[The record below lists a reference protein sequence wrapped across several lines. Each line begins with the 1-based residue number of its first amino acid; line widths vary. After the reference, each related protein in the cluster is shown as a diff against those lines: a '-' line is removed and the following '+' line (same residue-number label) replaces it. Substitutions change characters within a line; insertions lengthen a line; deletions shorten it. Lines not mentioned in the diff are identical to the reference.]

1 MREVDEA
8 LRQDQAIGLFKSYA
22 KPVGLAIVAGLA
34 LFGAYLGWQQY
45 RDGQRADRAEKFI
58 SALDRLQAGNFDKS
72 SALLAPLIKEGGS
85 GGWGNQAAALMLRA
99 GIAEQQ
105 GKTAEAASEFGQ
117 VAANSDAPQPFRDL
131 AKIRQ
136 TAINFDKMKPED
148 VVAAM
153 KPLAVSGNPWFGSAG
168 ELLGIAYMKQGRN
181 DLAGPI
187 FAAISRDKTVPDT
200 LRLRS
205 RQMAGL
211 LGVDAVDDVKQA
223 AQDTAAGAAQG
234 GPAQDGP
241 PQGGPAQG
249 GPAQGGQ
256 AQRRAP
262 Q

>member
-8 LRQDQAIGLFKSYA
+8 LRQDEALGVFKSYA

-34 LFGAYLGWQQY
+34 LFAAYLGWIQY
-45 RDGQRADRAEKFI
+45 RDGQRAERAEKFI
-58 SALDRLQAGNFDKS
+58 AALDQLQAGNFDKS
-72 SALLAPLIKEGGS
+72 AVMLEPLIKDGGD
-85 GGWGNQAAALMLRA
+85 GNQAAALMLRA

-153 KPLAVSGNPWFGSAG
+153 KPLATAGNPWFGSAG
-168 ELLGIAYMKQGRN
+168 EMLGIAYMKQGRN
-181 DLAGPI
+181 DLAGPL
-187 FAAISRDKTVPDT
+187 FAAISRDKTAPDT

-223 AQDTAAGAAQG
+223 AQDTAAGAAAG
-234 GPAQDGP
+234 GAPAGGAPAGGAPAGVP
-241 PQGGPAQG
+241 PQ
-249 GPAQGGQ
+249 
-256 AQRRAP
+256 
-262 Q
+262 

>member
-8 LRQDQAIGLFKSYA
+8 LRKDEAMGLFKTYA
-22 KPVGLAIVAGLA
+22 KPLGFAIVAGLA
-34 LFGAYLGWQQY
+34 LFGAYLGWQHY
-45 RDGQRADRAEKFI
+45 RDGEREARAEKFVA
-58 SALDRLQAGNFDKS
+58 ALDQLQAGNFAKS
-72 SALLAPLIKEGGS
+72 TALLEPLTKDGGDGS
-85 GGWGNQAAALMLRA
+85 QAAALMLRA
-99 GIAEQQ
+99 GISEQQ
-105 GKTAEAASEFGQ
+105 GKSAEAASEFGQ

-148 VVAAM
+148 VVTAM
-153 KPLAVSGNPWFGSAG
+153 KPLAIAGNPWFGSAG
-168 ELLGIAYMKQGRN
+168 EMLGIAYMKQGHN

-223 AQDTAAGAAQG
+223 AQDTAAGASAG
-234 GPAQDGP
+234 GPQSGP
-241 PQGGPAQG
+241 P
-249 GPAQGGQ
+249 
-256 AQRRAP
+256 P